1 MCVASHRLE
10 ELLKSRVDLHLHTT
24 MSDGRLSPT
33 ELVTLCAKRGLRQ
46 IAITDHDSLEGLP
59 EAQAAAAELGVDVI
73 SGVELSAD
81 ETGRE
86 VHLLGYFVD
95 ADDPELS
102 SMLTGFR
109 EGRTTRGRRI
119 VERLAELDVHVSWD
133 RVLALSDGG
142 AVGRPHIA
150 EAMVEKGYV
159 QYPKE
164 AFDQYLGR
172 SGTAYV
178 GRERLTPAE
187 GVAALVKNGAVPV
200 MAHPTYYMSGDGP
213 EEVARLTETLAGL
226 QQVGLAGMEV
236 HYGDYTTRQVEM
248 LASIAS
254 ELGLIQCGGSD
265 YHASGNPDETEP
277 GKVGPPPEVI
287 GALQDVRGRLPGQGE
302 A

>member
-1 MCVASHRLE
+1 MCVASHRSG

-33 ELVTLCAKRGLRQ
+33 ELVTLCAERGLRQ

-59 EAQAAAAELGVDVI
+59 EAQAAAAELGIDVI
-73 SGVELSAD
+73 SGVELGAD
-81 ETGRE
+81 ETGGE
-86 VHLLGYFVD
+86 VHLLGYFVE

-102 SMLTGFR
+102 SILAGFR

-119 VERLAELDVHVSWD
+119 VERLAELDVHVSWG
-133 RVLALSDGG
+133 RVLELSDGG

-150 EAMVEKGYV
+150 QAMVEKGYV

-172 SGTAYV
+172 SGPAYV

-248 LASIAS
+248 LASVAS
-254 ELGLIQCGGSD
+254 ELCLIQCGGSD

-277 GKVGPPPEVI
+277 GTVGPPPEVI

>member
-1 MCVASHRLE
+1 MCCQPHLE
-10 ELLKSRVDLHLHTT
+10 ELLEFTVDLHLHTT

-33 ELVTLCAKRGLRQ
+33 ELVTLCAERGLRQ
-46 IAITDHDSLEGLP
+46 IAITDHDSLEGLS
-59 EAQAAAAELGVDVI
+59 EAQAAAADLGIEVI
-73 SGVELSAD
+73 SGVELGAD
-81 ETGRE
+81 EQGRE

-95 ADDPELS
+95 VGDPELS
-102 SMLTGFR
+102 RTLADFR
-109 EGRTTRGRRI
+109 DGRTTRGRRI
-119 VERLAELDVHVSWD
+119 VERLVELDVHVSWD
-133 RVLALSDGG
+133 RVLELSDGG

-150 EAMVEKGYV
+150 QAMVEKGYV

-172 SGTAYV
+172 NGPAYI

-187 GVAALVKNGAVPV
+187 GVAALIKNGAVPV
-200 MAHPTYYMSGDGP
+200 MAHPTYYMSGEGR

-236 HYGDYTTRQVEM
+236 HYGDYTTDQVDM
-248 LASIAS
+248 LASVAR

-277 GKVGPPPEVI
+277 GTVGPPPEVI
-287 GALQDVRGRLPGQGE
+287 GALQDVNRRLLGRDG